1 MFSIAVAAH
10 RAARLHPFLLTSTV
24 LVSLGPLCSSPA
36 LSQQSASPDL
46 SLPEVVVAR
55 PVVRPRAPAPAPRSS
70 SAPPR
75 TQLPPAEAAPE
86 ANAQVVYSPTA
97 VATPARDI
105 ASSVTVI
112 TAADIEREQ
121 RRTVPDALANVPGLN
136 IVQTGGPGGQTSV
149 FMRGTNAN
157 QVKVLIDGIDVSDP
171 SNPNRSFDFGQLLT
185 ADIARIEVLRGP
197 QSGLYGADAIGGV
210 ISIITKKGDG
220 PPKATAVVEGGSFGT
235 FNQIASLSGGD
246 QRGNYAFTAAHF
258 RTASTPVTPLELL
271 PPGRPRI
278 NDSYENW
285 TYSTKLGHNVSDN
298 LALNW
303 VGQFTDATLHFTGDD
318 FSVFPSVPNAVQSIQ
333 AAHQFYQR
341 GEAVLT
347 ALDGR
352 LVNYFGVNYT
362 DTFNWNK
369 APDPAAPGINKGDRT
384 RYDWHSVFEPLPGQ
398 FLITGLQQETE
409 RLDTGT
415 LMASNGTTS
424 AFAELQTQAR
434 PASVPGQQR
443 PLRRERRLRQSHDL
457 PPRAGLHSSGDRVEA
472 EGELGYRFQD
482 TDPEPVI
489 RRFSAG
495 LQFFRQ
501 S

>member
-1 MFSIAVAAH
+1 
-10 RAARLHPFLLTSTV
+10 
-24 LVSLGPLCSSPA
+24 
-36 LSQQSASPDL
+36 
-46 SLPEVVVAR
+46 
-55 PVVRPRAPAPAPRSS
+55 
-70 SAPPR
+70 
-75 TQLPPAEAAPE
+75 
-86 ANAQVVYSPTA
+86 
-97 VATPARDI
+97 
-105 ASSVTVI
+105 
-112 TAADIEREQ
+112 
-121 RRTVPDALANVPGLN
+121 
-136 IVQTGGPGGQTSV
+136 
-149 FMRGTNAN
+149 
-157 QVKVLIDGIDVSDP
+157 
-171 SNPNRSFDFGQLLT
+171 
-185 ADIARIEVLRGP
+185 
-197 QSGLYGADAIGGV
+197 
-210 ISIITKKGDG
+210 
-220 PPKATAVVEGGSFGT
+220 VVEGGSFGT

-303 VGQFTDATLHFTGDD
+303 VGRFTDATLHFTGDD